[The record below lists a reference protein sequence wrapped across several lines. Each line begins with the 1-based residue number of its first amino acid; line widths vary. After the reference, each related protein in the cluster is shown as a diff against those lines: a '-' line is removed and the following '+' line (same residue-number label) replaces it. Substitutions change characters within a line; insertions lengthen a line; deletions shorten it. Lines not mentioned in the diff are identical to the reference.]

1 VGDLQTKF
9 QNRIF
14 SVIKGCYNIA
24 KENPAQLVCI
34 LRIIEN
40 EEITNKSLKEKLQ
53 IENEKSFKR

>member
-1 VGDLQTKF
+1 M
-9 QNRIF
+9 
-14 SVIKGCYNIA
+14 IKGCYNIA